1 MGFHYYKRIIGIYP
15 NKDSVSTEVETFI
28 VWTGLTN
35 VNFLLDLSLEVKMK
49 KEIDVNRL
57 WINEEITQK
66 SGAKYVKQL
75 CEFINEGK
83 PIIIYLNS
91 VGGDVDEGL
100 AIVDLI
106 EHAKSK
112 GIDVT
117 TVGISTSSMASF
129 ILFSGSP
136 GHRYAYPS
144 IRIMIHKPYYDDSS
158 GLDKSIERAEINIA
172 TDKLIDILN
181 KYGKVKKSDI
191 NKFMSKDYYMSAT
204 EAKKYKFID
213 KIGVL
218 C

>member
-1 MGFHYYKRIIGIYP
+1 MYFVKYGDEYLHDPRI
-15 NKDSVSTEVETFI
+15 NE
-28 VWTGLTN
+28 LT
-35 VNFLLDLSLEVKMK
+35 LLDLSLEVKMK

-66 SGAKYVKQL
+66 SGAKYIKQL

-117 TVGISTSSMASF
+117 TVGISTSS
-129 ILFSGSP
+129 SP
-136 GHRYAYPS
+136 
-144 IRIMIHKPYYDDSS
+144 SS
-158 GLDKSIERAEINIA
+158 HFCVS
-172 TDKLIDILN
+172 
-181 KYGKVKKSDI
+181 S
-191 NKFMSKDYYMSAT
+191 
-204 EAKKYKFID
+204 
-213 KIGVL
+213 
-218 C
+218 